1 MMREEPKENL
11 YVKSC
16 DGYIFINIKI
26 EKQLK
31 KKIHSLVPSKGLSKG

>member
-31 KKIHSLVPSKGLSKG
+31 KKYIALFPVKA